1 MSADS
6 ASYDILWVDE
16 NGKINQTLTDKQED
30 RVIIILVSKS
40 FILANQSQGLSVS
53 L

>member
-1 MSADS
+1 MSAHND
-6 ASYDILWVDE
+6 SYDILWVDE

-30 RVIIILVSKS
+30 RVVTMLVNKS
-40 FILANQSQGLSVS
+40 FILANLSQGLSVS